1 MLPELTLDSDSF
13 ENLIEEYR
21 SQIAGIYPDWTDYNY
36 HDPGITFLELFSWMQ
51 ENQQYYMDQ
60 LGPEHYR
67 QFFRLAGITPFSRE
81 PARVLAEAVDTERPG
96 KLVIPAGTIFISG
109 GLHFETVREEMLPAA
124 RITRL
129 ERRDPS
135 GRTEYSTETGITGEH
150 AGMAFAPFGSTPETG
165 SALYLFVDGELPAE
179 EDFRISLLLADENRN
194 PLGKETFAPLSD
206 LAWEYRT
213 AAGWQPL
220 KVLEDETR
228 GLLYS
233 GRICLRMEK
242 GLPASGG
249 EALLRLTCREGGY
262 EAAPLIRGIGLRE
275 IEMQQTYT
283 HRYPEGR
290 LLAVGNGF
298 PNQEYALPSEQFLA
312 DSVEIQAE
320 DILHPGRMNPW
331 KRQDDLFMA
340 GPGDFCYT
348 LDEQAGTIRFG
359 DGFHGLPPEG
369 RITLTAFSETAGSGG
384 NIKDHSVFAAAD
396 PDFHDADSLKFR
408 MTRLV
413 RQGREP
419 EKTEES
425 LLRLVRE
432 QHRTWRAVTCRDYEE
447 LTKETPG
454 LIIHSAHAWTE
465 EDNPKTIHIV
475 VRPGSDDR
483 TLPLTKGFRDNIL
496 AYLDERRILGTSIR
510 LHSPEYIRV
519 NVSCEVIPAPEYR
532 DCEVLIEREF
542 RRFFAEKNR
551 LYGVPLEFSELY
563 GRLDRLPFV
572 RRISS
577 LQMEADRPGVGR
589 KRNGDLVPPPGGVF
603 LMGDP
608 VILLDHYRE

>member
-1 MLPELTLDSDSF
+1 MPEK
-13 ENLIEEYR
+13 E
-21 SQIAGIYPDWTDYNY
+21 
-36 HDPGITFLELFSWMQ
+36 FL
-51 ENQQYYMDQ
+51 YMKI
-60 LGPEHYR
+60 YR
-67 QFFRLAGITPFSRE
+67 QIRQMILEEQLLPGARLPSIRSYAAMHSVSRITVE
-81 PARVLAEAVDTERPG
+81 NAYLQLAADG
-96 KLVIPAGTIFISG
+96 YI
-109 GLHFETVREEMLPAA
+109 AA
-124 RITRL
+124 R
-129 ERRDPS
+129 PQS
-135 GRTEYSTETGITGEH
+135 GYYVTEMG
-150 AGMAFAPFGSTPETG
+150 
-165 SALYLFVDGELPAE
+165 AL
-179 EDFRISLLLADENRN
+179 RS
-194 PLGKETFAPLSD
+194 S
-206 LAWEYRT
+206 
-213 AAGWQPL
+213 
-220 KVLEDETR
+220 
-228 GLLYS
+228 
-233 GRICLRMEK
+233 
-242 GLPASGG
+242 
-249 EALLRLTCREGGY
+249 
-262 EAAPLIRGIGLRE
+262 
-275 IEMQQTYT
+275 
-283 HRYPEGR
+283 
-290 LLAVGNGF
+290 
-298 PNQEYALPSEQFLA
+298 
-312 DSVEIQAE
+312 
-320 DILHPGRMNPW
+320 
-331 KRQDDLFMA
+331 
-340 GPGDFCYT
+340 
-348 LDEQAGTIRFG
+348 
-359 DGFHGLPPEG
+359 
-369 RITLTAFSETAGSGG
+369 
-384 NIKDHSVFAAAD
+384 
-396 PDFHDADSLKFR
+396 
-408 MTRLV
+408 
-413 RQGREP
+413 EP
-419 EKTEES
+419 EKTEEC

-465 EDNPKTIHIV
+465 ENNPKTIHIV

>member
-1 MLPELTLDSDSF
+1 MLPELKLDSDSF

-51 ENQQYYMDQ
+51 ENQQYYMEQ

-67 QFFRLAGITPFSRE
+67 QFFRLAGIRPFKRE
-81 PARVLAEAVDTERPG
+81 PSHVLAEAMDLERPG
-96 KLVIPAGTIFISG
+96 KLVIPEGTVFTSG

-124 RITRL
+124 RIVRL
-129 ERRDPS
+129 ERRDSS
-135 GRTEYSTETGITGEH
+135 GRTEYSTETGISGEH
-150 AGMAFAPFGSTPETG
+150 TGMAFAPFGTVPEAG
-165 SALYLFVDGELPAE
+165 SAMYFFIDGELPAG
-179 EDFRISLLLADENRN
+179 EDFRMSLLLADEKRN
-194 PLGKETFAPLSD
+194 PLVGETFVPLGALD
-206 LAWEYRT
+206 WEYRT
-213 AAGWQPL
+213 EAGWRPL

-233 GRICLRMEK
+233 GRICFRMEK

-249 EALLRLTCREGGY
+249 DAMLRVTYRGGGFEEA
-262 EAAPLIRGIGLRE
+262 PVIRSISLRE
-275 IEMQQTYT
+275 IEMRQTYT

-298 PNQEYALPSEQFLA
+298 PNQEYPLPSEHFLA

-320 DILHPGRMNPW
+320 DILHPGRMNLW
-331 KRQDDLFMA
+331 KRQDDFFAA

-348 LDEQAGTIRFG
+348 LDEQAGTVRFG
-359 DGFHGLPPEG
+359 DGWHGLPPEG
-369 RITLTAFSETAGSGG
+369 RIVITAFSETAGAGG
-384 NIKDHSVFAAAD
+384 NIKGHSVFAAGDPAYHAAD
-396 PDFHDADSLKFR
+396 GLKFR

-413 RQGREP
+413 SPGREP
-419 EKTEES
+419 EKTEEA
-425 LLRLVRE
+425 LLRLLRE
-432 QHRTWRAVTCRDYEE
+432 QNRTWRAVTCRDYEE
-447 LTKETPG
+447 LVKETPG

-465 EDNPKTIHIV
+465 EDNPKTVNIV
-475 VRPGSDDR
+475 VRPGSDNQA
-483 TLPLTKGFRDNIL
+483 LNLTKGYRDNIR
-496 AYLDERRILGTSIR
+496 AYLDERRILGTIVR

-519 NVSCEVIPAPEYR
+519 NVSCEVIPAPQYR
-532 DCEVLIEREF
+532 DCEALIEQEF

-551 LYGVPLEFSELY
+551 LYGVPLEFGELY

-589 KRNGDLVPPPGGVF
+589 KGNGDLVPPKNGVF

-608 VILLDHYRE
+608 LILLDHYRD